1 MLNHLR
7 NFFAL
12 LVLALLIRLPH
23 VLSEHFVL
31 DSDESVLG
39 ICLRF
44 MMEGAQVYWLF
55 PGQKY
60 GLIMPELL
68 AALPLA
74 WLWDINAMTIKLPQL
89 FWFVLGAYF
98 IFLMAKQKSNS
109 RFAWVVAI
117 LLVTCSTWFLWG
129 MRIRGGYVT
138 AFALSNALIYLS
150 ICHPSRSPL
159 RMALL
164 GFGLGLLFHL
174 QALWSIGTAFFVLV
188 GMVGNRKMLNPLGA
202 VLLGIAVGWLV
213 PNLAR
218 PDYLFY
224 DPQFFTFDPQRIAGN
239 VTIYVS
245 YFERNLNGLYLHG
258 RAYTES
264 WATQPY
270 VLLCAMLAVGVW
282 GHSTV
287 QIFRDPERRWQHMA
301 SVGAMATVFVV
312 PLFLVS
318 AAPRYALPLFS
329 FLFPAL
335 AILMEDRVFAHR
347 FKKWV
352 AGILILLTGL
362 SMTIALQGAQ
372 ITFEDYT
379 TQDMGEL
386 MEYLSE
392 EEVGAVLAN
401 NAGLQWQV
409 MFYANGDIPARNRP
423 IHDRI
428 PALTQHATRVYNA
441 DPQKAALVELSWEY
455 DEEAFGPPS
464 WSNGIFSIRLA
475 PSYEAL
481 TKLGFQGLHPNERRP
496 EERIFEPAGI

>member
-1 MLNHLR
+1 MLIHFR
-7 NFFAL
+7 NFTVL
-12 LVLALLIRLPH
+12 LALALLTRLPH

-39 ICLRF
+39 ICLRL
-44 MMEGAQVYWLF
+44 MMEGGQIYWLF

-68 AALPLA
+68 AALPAA
-74 WLWDINAMTIKLPQL
+74 WLGGISALTIKLPQL

-98 IFLMAKQKSNS
+98 IFLLAKQKSS
-109 RFAWVVAI
+109 PRFAWILAI

-150 ICHPSRSPL
+150 NCHASRSPL
-159 RMALL
+159 RIAMM
-164 GFGLGLLFHL
+164 GLGLGVLFHL
-174 QALWSIGTAFFVLV
+174 QALWSIGTAFFVLASLAE
-188 GMVGNRKMLNPLGA
+188 NRNVLKPVGA
-202 VLLGIAVGWLV
+202 VILGIAVGWLI

-239 VTIYVS
+239 ASIYFS

-258 RAYTES
+258 RAFTEL
-264 WATQPY
+264 WATQLY
-270 VLLCAMLAVGVW
+270 VLLCGMLAFGVW
-282 GHSTV
+282 GLSTV
-287 QIFRDPERRWQHMA
+287 QIFRDPERRWQHA
-301 SVGAMATVFVV
+301 AGVGAMATVFVV

-335 AILMEDRVFAHR
+335 VLLLEDKGVARR
-347 FKKWV
+347 MKKWV
-352 AGILILLTGL
+352 VGFCVCLTGL
-362 SMTIALQGAQ
+362 SIAIAMQSAQ
-372 ITFEDYT
+372 IKVEDYT
-379 TQDMGEL
+379 TEDMEDL

-392 EEVGAVLAN
+392 EEVVAVLTN

-409 MFYANGDIPARNRP
+409 MFYANGEIPARNRP

-428 PALTQHATRVYNA
+428 PTLTQRATSGYNT
-441 DPQKAALVELSWEY
+441 DPEHAALVELSWEY
-455 DEEAFGPPS
+455 DETTFGRAD
-464 WSNGIFSIRLA
+464 WTNGIFSVRLA
-475 PSYEAL
+475 PPYERL
-481 TKLGFQGLHPNERRP
+481 SNLGFQGLHSKE
-496 EERIFEPAGI
+496 ALL